1 MFRTKKRE
9 DHAGSEEP
17 EESSRQLDFAWLVFM
32 GLQMGYTEKEVSRMY
47 LGKWLELYTHFK
59 WFHNFKM
66 KRCIFEEKRKVSLLD
81 L

>member
-1 MFRTKKRE
+1 
-9 DHAGSEEP
+9 
-17 EESSRQLDFAWLVFM
+17 M
-32 GLQMGYTEKEVSRMY
+32 GLQMGYTEKEISQMY
-47 LGKWLELYTHFK
+47 LGKWLELYIHFK